1 MGVRGAASLACL
13 PLVSVCLLSDPVP
26 DRGPSPKSVCTRCA
40 CCRVSACARL
50 PHLLRLGGLRG
61 ARACLCHVSARTKT
75 CGFAEPYP
83 PLGFIF
89 YTTPAEGPASYGVA
103 SRASVRGYPRRSL
116 GWCKR
121 RVGSL
126 VPGVSMGW
134 GGTWRGKAAS
144 GRGVH
149 VRYRMVYYHTLT
161 QPRTNLEGG
170 GREPDAPFDTCLATL
185 PLFLGVAPIGWV

>member
-89 YTTPAEGPASYGVA
+89 YTTPAEGPASYVT
-103 SRASVRGYPRRSL
+103 RG
-116 GWCKR
+116 
-121 RVGSL
+121 
-126 VPGVSMGW
+126 
-134 GGTWRGKAAS
+134 AAS
-144 GRGVH
+144 GGVRGGWG
-149 VRYRMVYYHTLT
+149 RWCQASLWGGAARGAAK
-161 QPRTNLEGG
+161 PRVGGASTCVTEWSTIIPLLNQEPTSKRG